1 MSTQPQAPS
10 PDPRIEVVAYNLF
23 AEEVGF
29 SRLDLMDF
37 NSSPA
42 RRAHWEER
50 AAEYLARYDALA
62 AEARG

>member
-1 MSTQPQAPS
+1 MSTQPEAPS

-23 AEEVGF
+23 ALEVGF

-42 RRAHWEER
+42 RRAPWELR
-50 AAEYLARYDALA
+50 AVEYLARYDGAA
-62 AEARG
+62 AEAGL